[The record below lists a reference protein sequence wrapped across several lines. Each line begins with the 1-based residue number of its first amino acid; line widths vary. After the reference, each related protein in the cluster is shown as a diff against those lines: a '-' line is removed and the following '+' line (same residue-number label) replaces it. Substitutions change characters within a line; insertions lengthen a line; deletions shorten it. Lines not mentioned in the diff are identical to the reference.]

1 MQKKSRRFLYVKDC
15 KARYLCGCAAIILL
29 ICLGH
34 AHALN
39 AIEEGLWAAVLDGD
53 EERVQQMLAQ
63 GADVNATNDYGTTA
77 LILAAKKG
85 HTKIVK
91 LLLEKGAD
99 VRFTERNGY
108 TALRWAEEKGH
119 KDIVPLLRANQ
130 ADVVTPREG
139 TEPEDTSEPAA
150 KIQSG
155 GSVERKAEIV
165 PKGKIELKNIPP
177 LYTEPKLP
185 GEGIWQWKDMPR
197 GSNGLPVIYRTVYRP
212 SSRFPNAIVYILLF
226 DMRHVCMRLYLG
238 SSEHKRGECPSRVDR
253 SEQPFL
259 LAITNGLWQTR
270 HAGRGGI
277 VCRGK
282 ILKKPAKGVASIVL
296 FKDGTVDILEWN
308 DNVPVSQVRDARQ
321 LKHLIAKGGKVVTS
335 IMKRGREVHAE
346 IGLGSLLKEDRP
358 VLRRPASRDSKKS
371 EKSPKTKW
379 VLNLTSGP
387 LWFIATRSAFGI
399 RRDGNLVYALGR
411 HISTKDLAKALVL
424 AGCVR
429 AIHGDA
435 NPGNAVG
442 ILYYT
447 DEDGRIVK
455 KARLSPLQARSTLTR
470 YLDRAYP
477 KDFFG
482 FFRRGDNGDTVD
494 PIGAFPE

>member
-1 MQKKSRRFLYVKDC
+1 MKGKSRRFVYVNDC
-15 KARYLCGCAAIILL
+15 KARYLRWCGAIILL
-29 ICLGH
+29 IFLSH

-39 AIEEGLWAAVLDGD
+39 AIEEGLWAAVRAGD
-53 EERVQQMLAQ
+53 EERVEQMLAH
-63 GADVNATNDYGTTA
+63 GADVNATNDFGTTA

-99 VRFTERNGY
+99 VRSTERNGF
-108 TALRWAEEKGH
+108 TALRWAAEKGH
-119 KDIVPLLRANQ
+119 KDIVLMLRASQ
-130 ADVVTPREG
+130 PDVVKPQEG
-139 TEPEDTSEPAA
+139 TEPEDTSELAS

-165 PKGKIELKNIPP
+165 PERKIELRNIPP
-177 LYTEPKLP
+177 LYTEPKLA

-197 GSNGLPVIYRTVYRP
+197 GANGLPVIYRTVYRP
-212 SSRFPNAIVYILLF
+212 SSRFPNAIVYMLLF
-226 DMRHVCMRLYLG
+226 DMRRVSMRLYLG
-238 SSEHKRGECPSRVDR
+238 SSEHKRGECPSRVER

-277 VCRGK
+277 ICRGK
-282 ILKKPAKGVASIVL
+282 ILKKPADGVASIVL
-296 FKDGTVDILEWN
+296 FKDGMVDILDWN
-308 DNVPVSQVRDARQ
+308 DNIPLSQVRDARQ
-321 LKHLIAKGGKVVTS
+321 LKHLIVRRGKVVTS

-346 IGLGSLLKEDRP
+346 IGLGSLLNKDRP
-358 VLRRPASRDSKKS
+358 VLRRPAPRASKKS
-371 EKSPKTKW
+371 EKTPKTKW

-399 RRDGNLVYALGR
+399 RRDGNLVYALGH

-424 AGCVR
+424 ASCVR

-455 KARLSPLQARSTLTR
+455 KARLSTLQARSTLTR

-477 KDFFG
+477 KDFFA
-482 FFRRGDNGDTVD
+482 FFSREDKSDTVD
-494 PIGAFPE
+494 SLGAFPE